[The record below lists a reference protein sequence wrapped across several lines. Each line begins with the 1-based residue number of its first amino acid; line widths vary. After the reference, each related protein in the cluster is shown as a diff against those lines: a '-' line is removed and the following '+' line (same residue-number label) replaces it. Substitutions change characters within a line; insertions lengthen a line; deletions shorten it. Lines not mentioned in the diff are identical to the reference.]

1 MSKHWKGL
9 AAVMVVVAALLV
21 LIATVCF
28 WAQGDILNSHT
39 FGTKATRALTS
50 EASRAAIASATV
62 DALLADRPIL
72 HALVRN
78 PAKQAV
84 SNLLASPLLGDDSTT
99 KLSSQLHRLVTKG
112 DIPSMVIRM
121 DYVREVVAT
130 VVSLFDEKAGAHIS
144 ERRLNEDV
152 NLILLE
158 DIPQMQSYLVWAPL
172 IGTLAILV
180 SAALFLVGLWKS
192 PQRSSTLLVAG
203 STLGLAA
210 LVLMIIIPSLDSLV
224 TGAASR
230 HVAKVL
236 LAELYNVFSVGLQW
250 RLGVVMATGAT
261 AAAIALWLQT
271 GSRPNFSW
279 IGRSWQRMWRRAR
292 RPGRE

>member
-1 MSKHWKGL
+1 VSKHWKGL

-50 EASRAAIASATV
+50 EASRVAIASATV

-78 PAKQAV
+78 PAEQAV
-84 SNLLASPLLGDDSTT
+84 SDLLASPLLGDSTT
-99 KLSSQLHRLVTKG
+99 RLSSQLHRLVTKG
-112 DIPSMVIRM
+112 DIPSMVIRV

-144 ERRLNEDV
+144 ERRLSEDV
-152 NLILLE
+152 KLILLE
-158 DIPQMQSYLVWAPL
+158 DIPQMQSYLVWTPL

-236 LAELYNVFSVGLQW
+236 LAELYNVFSAGLQW
-250 RLGVVMATGAT
+250 RLGVVMATSVT
-261 AAAIALWLQT
+261 AAAIALWLRT

-279 IGRSWQRMWRRAR
+279 IGRSWRRMWRRAR